1 MIPTSQNLKTIHFVG
16 TRDKSDFVLYFAH
29 VLDTMNKRVLI
40 VDSTKNE
47 WYRHSY
53 TRYTDTQQVFDFQG
67 IDILCGA
74 TNWLAVEKQLAAA
87 DETMTDYDVVLLD
100 MDSKEMLEQDWPVF
114 DERFYIGD
122 FHRAHQS
129 LDVELLHKLFE
140 VTGTSEL
147 KRITFESNYRMNE
160 SYFETLLN
168 QDVLWK
174 SMNYLV
180 EPDDMADVLRLR
192 MQHDQIIPFK
202 QLNRQYK
209 ELLSE
214 IISDLYGVHTKDVS
228 DAVRKS
234 FFKSAF
240 KRQRKHVVESSHV

>member
-1 MIPTSQNLKTIHFVG
+1 MTTKSSLKTIQFVG

-53 TRYTDTQQVFDFQG
+53 TRFDTIQKVFDFQG
-67 IDILCGA
+67 IDILCSA
-74 TNWLAVEKQLAAA
+74 TNWMSVEKHLAAS
-87 DETMTDYDVVLLD
+87 DEALKNYDVILLD
-100 MDSKEMLEQDWPVF
+100 MDTKEMLEQDWPVF

-122 FHRAHQS
+122 FDRAHQF
-129 LDVELLHKLFE
+129 LDVELLNKLFE
-140 VTGTSEL
+140 VTGTTEL
-147 KRITFESNYRMNE
+147 KRITFESNYHLNE

-174 SMNYLV
+174 SMNYLI
-180 EPDDMADVLRLR
+180 EPDDMSDVLRQR
-192 MQHDQIIPFK
+192 MQHDHIIPFK
-202 QLNRQYK
+202 QLNKQYK

-214 IISDLYGVHTKDVS
+214 IISDLYGVHVKDVA
-228 DAVRKS
+228 DAVRKP
-234 FFKSAF
+234 FFKNAF
-240 KRQRKHVVESSHV
+240 KRSKRTAIEGSHI